1 MPEIRYTKVYRDGKL
16 VGREPYEVSDDELE
30 RESAEQVIRELS
42 ARADNEVTML
52 EIARFVKALARIK

>member
-1 MPEIRYTKVYRDGKL
+1 MPETRYVETYQDGKL